1 MAPVKSYFQEVLD
14 NLEKANRHLDLEEGI
29 YERLRI
35 PKRTLTV
42 SVPVEMDSGEMKFFA
57 GCRVQYDFARG
68 PGKGGLRYHPE
79 TNVDEMT
86 ALAALMAWK
95 CAVVDVPF
103 GGAKGG
109 VACDTRVMSR
119 REIMRLTRRFAY
131 ELSPVIGPEIDIPAP
146 DLYTDEQVM
155 AWFMDTYSMMKG
167 YAVPEVVT
175 GKPISLG
182 GSLGRRTAPSDGL
195 VTTVAES
202 LKHLNIPME
211 GLRVTVI
218 GFGQVGYNA
227 AAILDSMGAKVI
239 GVADSRGAILNPNG
253 LDIECVRAH
262 KRETGLLTDC
272 NETENLTVEELL
284 GVETDLLIPA
294 AVGGQIHGGNV
305 KNVRAR
311 IIAEGANTPI
321 TNEADCELNDRGVFI
336 IPDILANAGGVVVSY
351 FEWVQGLQRYFWKET
366 EIKEKLDGI
375 MTRAYREVLEISLA
389 KKIDLRTA
397 ATVLGVGRVAEAI
410 RVRGLYP

>member
-1 MAPVKSYFQEVLD
+1 MTTPVAVL
-14 NLEKANRHLDLEEGI
+14 KAL
-29 YERLRI
+29 
-35 PKRTLTV
+35 
-42 SVPVEMDSGEMKFFA
+42 PV
-57 GCRVQYDFARG
+57 
-68 PGKGGLRYHPE
+68 
-79 TNVDEMT
+79 
-86 ALAALMAWK
+86 ALAMPKSVTFTSPAR
-95 CAVVDVPF
+95 
-103 GGAKGG
+103 
-109 VACDTRVMSR
+109 DTRMFCGDTSR
-119 REIMRLTRRFAY
+119 WMMPSVCPSAPF
-131 ELSPVIGPEIDIPAP
+131 LSWAWARPRAASATTKAAVGPVTWKRVPPSSAEVTPAMIAVYRPYCGATPEAIN
-146 DLYTDEQVM
+146 
-155 AWFMDTYSMMKG
+155 
-167 YAVPEVVT
+167 
-175 GKPISLG
+175 
-182 GSLGRRTAPSDGL
+182 
-195 VTTVAES
+195 ES
-202 LKHLNIPME
+202 LTAA
-211 GLRVTVI
+211 RA
-218 GFGQVGYNA
+218 NA